1 MKIGPYQLSSKTIL
15 APMAGITDRPFRQ
28 LCRNM
33 GAGLAVSEMVTSKP
47 ELWHCKKTQSRINHK
62 GETSPVSVQ
71 VLGTDPEQIALA
83 AQFNSRHGADIID
96 INMGCPAKKVC
107 NVLAGSALLKDEQ
120 RVAAILTRVVN
131 SVSRPVTLKI
141 RTGWDTESRNALT
154 IAKIAEESGIQALTI
169 HGRTR
174 ACGYSG
180 KAEYDTI
187 ASVKQRVNIPIIANG
202 DINSAETAQFVLQ
215 YTGADAVMI
224 GRAAKN
230 NPWLFTEINHFLDT
244 GRHLTAPTAED
255 KNKIFL
261 ELLESLYAFY
271 GPQHGVKIARKHLA
285 WTVKSLPDGEKFWR
299 LVNRITD
306 ARQQL
311 SMTRKF
317 FAHCLDRN
325 NAA

>member
-1 MKIGPYQLSSKTIL
+1 MKIGPYHLSSRTIL

-28 LCRNM
+28 LCRKM

-47 ELWHCKKTQSRINHK
+47 ELWHSKKTQSRINHK

-83 AQFNSRHGADIID
+83 AQFNSEQGADIID

-107 NVLAGSALLKDEQ
+107 NVLAGSALLKDEKL
-120 RVAAILTRVVN
+120 VAAILTRVVN
-131 SVSRPVTLKI
+131 SVSVPVTLKI
-141 RTGWDTESRNALT
+141 RTGWDANNRNAPI

-187 ASVKQRVNIPIIANG
+187 ALAKQRVNIPIIANG
-202 DINSAETAQFVLQ
+202 DINSAETTQFVLQ

-230 NPWLFTEINHFLDT
+230 NPWLFADINHFLDT
-244 GRHLTAPTAED
+244 GKHLLPPSLHEKTEV
-255 KNKIFL
+255 FL

-271 GPQHGVKIARKHLA
+271 GEQHGVKIARKHLA
-285 WTVKSLPDGEKFWR
+285 WTVKSLPDGEQFWQQ
-299 LVNRITD
+299 VNCITD

-311 SMTRKF
+311 LMTQEF
-317 FAHCLDRN
+317 LTHCLEQKK
-325 NAA
+325 AA